1 MKTRPL
7 APRTEEQY
15 RRLVARA
22 FGDADP
28 AEFERVPE
36 VVGTWAESEKRV
48 LRHALRDRFARVGLD
63 GSALADT
70 VPLKYAVRRV
80 APKPTKAQ
88 LDVFEAKA
96 MRYRREK
103 FRPLFAVLLR
113 LGLRA
118 EELLALSR
126 EQVEAARETG
136 TLTFVRK
143 GGVERELPCSH
154 LRDAFARMLTF
165 KAALPHAAA
174 AQAEVLNA
182 GGPFDWERV
191 GDVLAGGATV
201 RTQYNLLARAM
212 KDVARAAGLDPAL
225 WSPHKLR
232 HGFATRMHD
241 DGAPMRVV
249 QEALGHASI
258 TTTQK
263 YVAVERGDIAK
274 WVRK

>member
-1 MKTRPL
+1 VKTRPL

-15 RRLVARA
+15 RRVVARA

-28 AEFERVPE
+28 AEFESVPAAVE
-36 VVGTWAESEKRV
+36 GWAESEKRV
-48 LRHALRDRFARVGLD
+48 LRHALRDRFARAGLD

-70 VPLKYAVRRV
+70 VPTKYTIRRV

-88 LDVFEAKA
+88 VDLFEAKA
-96 MRYRREK
+96 LRFPREK
-103 FRPLFAVLLR
+103 FRPLFAILLK
-113 LGLRA
+113 LGLRS
-118 EELLALSR
+118 EELLVLSR
-126 EQVEAARETG
+126 EQVGEAIETG

-143 GGVERELPCSH
+143 GGVERELPCGH
-154 LRDAFARMLTF
+154 LKDAFKRLLTV
-165 KAALPHAAA
+165 KAALPRSTT
-174 AQAEVLNA
+174 AQAEVFA
-182 GGPFDWERV
+182 TGGPYDWEQV
-191 GDVLAGGATV
+191 GDVLARGASV
-201 RTQYNLLARAM
+201 RTQYNLLARAV
-212 KDVARAAGLDPAL
+212 KKAAKLAGLDPSL

-241 DGAPMRVV
+241 DGAPIRVV

-258 TTTQK
+258 TTTQR

>member
-15 RRLVARA
+15 RRVVARA

-28 AEFERVPE
+28 AEFASVPAA
-36 VVGTWAESEKRV
+36 VGGWAESEKRV
-48 LRHALRDRFARVGLD
+48 LRHALRDRFARAGLD

-70 VPLKYAVRRV
+70 VPTKYTVRRV
-80 APKPTKAQ
+80 AAKPTKAQ
-88 LDVFEAKA
+88 VDQFEAKA
-96 MRYRREK
+96 ARFPREK
-103 FRPLFAVLLR
+103 FRPLFAILLK
-113 LGLRA
+113 LGLRS
-118 EELLALSR
+118 EELLVLSR
-126 EQVEAARETG
+126 EQVGEAIETG

-154 LRDAFARMLTF
+154 LRDAFKRLLTV
-165 KAALPHAAA
+165 KAALPRSTT
-174 AQAEVLNA
+174 AQAEVFA
-182 GGPFDWERV
+182 TGGPYDWDRV
-191 GDVLAGGATV
+191 GDVLARGATV
-201 RTQYNLLARAM
+201 RTQYNLLARAV
-212 KDVARAAGLDPAL
+212 KKVAKLANLDPRL

-241 DGAPMRVV
+241 DGAPIRVV

-258 TTTQK
+258 TTTQR